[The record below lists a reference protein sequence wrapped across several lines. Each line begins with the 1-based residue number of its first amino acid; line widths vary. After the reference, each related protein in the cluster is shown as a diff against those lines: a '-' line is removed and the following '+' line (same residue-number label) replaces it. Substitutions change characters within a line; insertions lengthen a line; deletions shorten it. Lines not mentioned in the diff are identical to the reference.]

1 MEHAVQ
7 YPASDPVAV
16 FHPALAMMV
25 KVTSPEI
32 PEEAIARLS
41 EMQEIVRPCFT
52 NKALHDAREE
62 GG

>member
-1 MEHAVQ
+1 
-7 YPASDPVAV
+7 
-16 FHPALAMMV
+16 
-25 KVTSPEI
+25 VTSPEI